1 MQAVLSLFRCVRVS
15 SVVTLLAVV
24 LFPIAARATGE
35 TSPNTLS
42 DSEKRAGW
50 KLLFDGQT
58 ANGWR
63 NYRKDKIGDGW
74 KAQAGELTRVSGG
87 AGDIVTVEQ
96 YDSFEL
102 SIEFKI
108 SKGGNS
114 GIMFHVTEDGDAPWH
129 TGPEIQVQDNQDG
142 HDPQKA
148 GWLYQL
154 YKPEPMVDAT
164 RPAGEWN
171 HVQLR
176 VTPQQCE
183 INVNGIR
190 YARFQKGSPDW
201 DKRVAAS
208 KFAKFP
214 NFGKA
219 TKGYICLQDHGNP
232 VAFRNIKV
240 RELKNG
246 QVPNPVD
253 GELPVKATLA
263 FPQLQWNGWTP
274 EGSDGKPIPLRP
286 ILLTHASDGSNRI
299 FVPTQQGVV
308 HVFDNKSEAQTTKVF
323 LDLTKKVVY
332 KDSENE
338 EGLLGMTFHPKFK
351 RNGRFFIYYNTVDK
365 LHTTVVS
372 EFRVSKDDPNR
383 ADPASERELLRIEHP
398 YWNHK
403 GGTIAFGPDGDLY
416 IAVGDGG
423 SANDP
428 HANGQNLGV
437 LLGKILRID
446 VNHAEEDRSYAIP
459 KDNPF
464 VSTPGARPEVFAY
477 GLRNVWRMAFDRETG
492 LLWAADVGQ
501 NLWEE
506 INLIVKGGN
515 YGWSRRESQHPF
527 GAKGVDANPGMI
539 EPIWE
544 YDHEVGKSITGGSV
558 YRGKQV
564 PALVGC
570 YLYADYVS
578 GKLWALKYNADRK
591 QVVGNYSIPGPNL
604 PVISY
609 GEDEQ
614 GEVYFTIVTPNG
626 QGIFKFEPAT
636 K

>member
-1 MQAVLSLFRCVRVS
+1 MISTALPFRFVRHS
-15 SVVTLLAVV
+15 FVVAFVAATLVP
-24 LFPIAARATGE
+24 FAARAAGE
-35 TSPNTLS
+35 NSQNTLS
-42 DSEKRAGW
+42 DSEQRAGW
-50 KLLFDGQT
+50 RLLFDGQST
-58 ANGWR
+58 NGWR

-74 KAQAGELTRVSGG
+74 QAQGGELTRVSGG

-114 GIMFHVTEDGDAPWH
+114 GIMFHVTEDGEAPWH
-129 TGPEIQVQDNQDG
+129 TGPEIQVQDNKDG

-183 INVNGIR
+183 INVNGLR
-190 YARFQKGSPDW
+190 YARFQKGSDDW
-201 DKRVAAS
+201 NKRVAAS

-214 NFGKA
+214 NFGKP
-219 TKGYICLQDHGNP
+219 TKGHICLQDHGNP
-232 VAFRNIKV
+232 VAFRNIKI

-246 QVPNPVD
+246 TVPNPVD
-253 GELPVKATLA
+253 GELAVKTTLA
-263 FPQLQWNGWTP
+263 FPQLKWSGWNP
-274 EGSDGKPIPLRP
+274 EGDDGKPVPLRP
-286 ILLTHASDGSNRI
+286 ILLTHAGDRSNRI

-308 HVFDNKSEAQTTKVF
+308 HVFENKPGPQATKVF
-323 LDLTKKVVY
+323 LDLSKKVVY

-338 EGLLGMTFHPKFK
+338 EGLLGMAFHPRFK
-351 RNGRFFIYYNTVDK
+351 RNGRFFLFYNTVDK
-365 LHTTVVS
+365 PHTTVVS
-372 EFRVSKDDPNR
+372 EFRVAKGQADR
-383 ADPASERELLRIEHP
+383 ADVSSERELLRIEHP
-398 YWNHK
+398 FWNHK
-403 GGTIAFGPDGDLY
+403 GGTIAFGPDGHLY
-416 IAVGDGG
+416 VAVGDGG

-428 HANGQNLGV
+428 FGNGQNLDT
-437 LLGKILRID
+437 LLAKILRID
-446 VNHAEEDRSYAIP
+446 VDHAEGNKLYAIP

-464 VSTPGARPEVFAY
+464 VNVAGARPEIYAY
-477 GLRNVWRMAFDRETG
+477 GFRNVWRLAFDRQTG
-492 LLWAADVGQ
+492 ALWAADVGQ

-506 INLIVKGGN
+506 INLVVKGGN
-515 YGWSRRESQHPF
+515 FGWNRRESQHPF
-527 GAKGVDANPGMI
+527 GSKGVDANSDMV

-564 PALVGC
+564 PELIGC

-578 GKLWALKYNADRK
+578 GRLWALKYDADKK

-626 QGIFKFEPAT
+626 QGIFKFESAG

>member
-1 MQAVLSLFRCVRVS
+1 MNSTAMLFRFVRHS
-15 SVVTLLAVV
+15 SAVALLVAWLFPLAVR
-24 LFPIAARATGE
+24 AADA
-35 TSPNTLS
+35 PQQNTLS

-50 KLLFDGQT
+50 KLLFDGQST
-58 ANGWR
+58 NGWR

-74 KAQAGELTRVSGG
+74 KAQAGELTRVGGG
-87 AGDIVTVEQ
+87 AGDIVTAGQ

-129 TGPEIQVQDNQDG
+129 TGPEIQVQDNVDG

-176 VTPQQCE
+176 VTPQQSE
-183 INVNGIR
+183 INMNGLR
-190 YARFQKGSPDW
+190 YARFVKGSPDW

-208 KFAKFP
+208 KFAKMP
-214 NFGKA
+214 NFGKP
-219 TKGYICLQDHGNP
+219 TKGFISLQDHGNP

-240 RELKNG
+240 RELKDG
-246 QVPNPVD
+246 QVPNPID
-253 GELPVKATLA
+253 GELAVKTTLA
-263 FPQLQWNGWTP
+263 FPKLQWTGWNP
-274 EGSDGKPIPLRP
+274 EGDDGKPAPLRP
-286 ILLTHASDGSNRI
+286 ILLTHAGDGSNRI
-299 FVPTQQGVV
+299 FVPSQQGII
-308 HVFDNKSEAQTTKVF
+308 HVFENKPDVKQTKVF
-323 LDLTKKVVY
+323 LDLSKKVVY
-332 KDSENE
+332 KDTENE
-338 EGLLGMTFHPKFK
+338 EGLLGMAFHPKYK
-351 RNGRFFIYYNTVDK
+351 ENGQFFIFYNTTSAP
-365 LHTTVVS
+365 HTTVVS
-372 EFRVSKDDPNR
+372 RFRVSKDNPNQ
-383 ADPASERELLRIEHP
+383 ADAAFEEELLRVEHP

-403 GGTIAFGPDGDLY
+403 GGTIAFGPDGHLY
-416 IAVGDGG
+416 IALGDGG
-423 SANDP
+423 AGNDP
-428 HANGQNLGV
+428 HGNGQNLGV

-446 VNHAEEDRSYAIP
+446 VDHKSDGKNYAIP

-464 VSTPGARPEVFAY
+464 VSKQKARPEIYAY
-477 GLRNVWRMAFDRETG
+477 GLRNVWRLAFDRGTG
-492 LLWAADVGQ
+492 VLWAGDVGQ

-506 INLIVKGGN
+506 INLIVNGGN
-515 YGWSRRESQHPF
+515 YGWSIREGKNPF
-527 GAKGVDANPGMI
+527 GQKGADARADI
-539 EPIWE
+539 VEPIWE

-564 PALVGC
+564 PALTGS
-570 YLYADYVS
+570 YIYADYVT
-578 GKLWALKYNADRK
+578 GKLWALKYDTAKK
-591 QVVGNYSIPGPNL
+591 QVVGNYSIPSPQM
-604 PVISY
+604 PVISF

-626 QGIFKFEPAT
+626 QGIFKFEPAA